1 MYWTGLL
8 SSLPLPEYM
17 RIGSD
22 GFTGL
27 RLLLD
32 DLPWGQHPQEVL
44 FSFLKRVMEMQGHFQ
59 I

>member
-44 FSFLKRVMEMQGHFQ
+44 FSFLKRVMEMQG
-59 I
+59 